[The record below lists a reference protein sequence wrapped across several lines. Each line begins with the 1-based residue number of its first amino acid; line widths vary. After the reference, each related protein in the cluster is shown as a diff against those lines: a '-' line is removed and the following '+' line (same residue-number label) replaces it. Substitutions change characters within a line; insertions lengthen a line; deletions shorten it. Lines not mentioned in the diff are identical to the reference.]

1 VSAGPSD
8 GEPGTES
15 VREPGEA
22 SAGAVETAAFVLGL
36 RARGVRD
43 AAVLGAMERVPREA
57 FAPLAFRDL
66 ARRDLALPLPCG
78 QTMTAPSVIATMLA
92 ALTPQGARVLEIG
105 TGSGY
110 ATALLLRLGAAEVVS
125 LERYATLARNARSR
139 LDALGFDAA
148 MVALADGYAPPD
160 EAGGFDRIL
169 VNGTLRDLPEGL
181 LARLNPGGRL
191 VGALTT
197 PAGPRLVAIAQEA
210 DGPWRQVRETPLRI
224 GPLTPGLAAAL

>member
-1 VSAGPSD
+1 VNED
-8 GEPGTES
+8 GAP
-15 VREPGEA
+15 EA
-22 SAGAVETAAFVLGL
+22 SGPDPAEEASGAVETAAFVLGL

-92 ALTPQGARVLEIG
+92 ALNPQGARVLEIG

-110 ATALLLRLGAAEVVS
+110 ATALLLRLGCAEVVS

-139 LDALGFDAA
+139 LDALGFGAA
-148 MVALADGYAPPD
+148 MVGLADGCAPPE

-169 VNGTLRDLPEGL
+169 VNGTLRDLPQAL
-181 LARLNPGGRL
+181 IARLNPGGRL
-191 VGALTT
+191 IGALAG

-224 GPLTPGLAAAL
+224 GPLTPGLAAIL

>member
-1 VSAGPSD
+1 MSED
-8 GEPGTES
+8 GAPDES
-15 VREPGEA
+15 GQDPAEA
-22 SAGAVETAAFVLGL
+22 ASGAVETAAFVLGL

-92 ALTPQGARVLEIG
+92 ALNPQGARVLEVG

-139 LDALGFDAA
+139 LDALGFGGA
-148 MVALADGYAPPD
+148 MVGLADGCAPP
-160 EAGGFDRIL
+160 EEVGTFDRIL
-169 VNGTLRDLPEGL
+169 VNGRLRDLPPAL
-181 LARLNPGGRL
+181 VDRLNPGGRL
-191 VGALTT
+191 VGALGTQ
-197 PAGPRLVAIAQEA
+197 AGPRLVAIAQEA

-224 GPLTPGLAAAL
+224 GPLTPGLAGIL

>member
-1 VSAGPSD
+1 MTHEEAPD
-8 GEPGTES
+8 GSG
-15 VREPGEA
+15 REDAEA
-22 SAGAVETAAFVLGL
+22 ASGAVETAAFVLGL

-92 ALTPQGARVLEIG
+92 ALNPQGARVLEVG

-139 LDALGFDAA
+139 LDALGFGAA
-148 MVALADGYAPPD
+148 MVGLADGCAPPE
-160 EAGGFDRIL
+160 EAGSFDRIL
-169 VNGTLRDLPEGL
+169 VNGRLVDLPQAL
-181 LARLNPGGRL
+181 IARLNPGGRL
-191 VGALTT
+191 VGALGT

-224 GPLTPGLAAAL
+224 GPLTPGLAATL

>member
-1 VSAGPSD
+1 MNAAPPA
-8 GEPGTES
+8 GEPGTEPG
-15 VREPGEA
+15 RESGEA

-92 ALTPQGARVLEIG
+92 ALNPQGARVLEIG

-148 MVALADGYAPPD
+148 MVALADGHAPP
-160 EAGGFDRIL
+160 EETGGFDRIL
-169 VNGTLRDLPEGL
+169 VNGTLRDLPDSL